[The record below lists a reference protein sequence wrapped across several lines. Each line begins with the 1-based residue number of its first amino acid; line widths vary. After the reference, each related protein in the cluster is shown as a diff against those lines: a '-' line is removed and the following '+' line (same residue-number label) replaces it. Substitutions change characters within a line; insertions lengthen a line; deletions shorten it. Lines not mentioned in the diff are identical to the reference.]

1 MTWATLGPRDQLDPE
16 VVRLVEAGTP
26 FARTLGARLVELG
39 REHAVLVL
47 DAPEELCNHVGGPH
61 AATLFGLA
69 ETAAAGVLV
78 TLFQDLVQA
87 GCVPLIKGA
96 EISYRAISRGR
107 VRATAT
113 FVGDADGVRASVA
126 ARGVAVFP
134 VDVVLTD
141 EDGTPTAALR
151 AEMALKRWG

>member
-1 MTWATLGPRDQLDPE
+1 MTWATTGSRDRLDPE
-16 VVRLVEAGTP
+16 LVRLVEEGTP

-39 REHAVLVL
+39 REHAVLLL
-47 DAPEELCNHVGGPH
+47 DAPEALANHVGGPH

-78 TLFQDLVQA
+78 TLFQDLVHA

-96 EISYRAISRGR
+96 EISYRAITRGR

-113 FVGDADGVRASVA
+113 FVGDAEGVRASVA
-126 ARGVAVFP
+126 LRGVAVFP

-141 EDGTPTAALR
+141 EDGLPTASVR
-151 AEMALKRWG
+151 AEMALKRWE